1 MGTQW
6 TVLREEP
13 TCHGGVEI
21 RLESMGPSVE
31 AETSVRTLL
40 QSFGREII
48 AALQKLGA
56 INAGR

>member
-1 MGTQW
+1 MT
-6 TVLREEP
+6 
-13 TCHGGVEI
+13 GVEI

-31 AETSVRTLL
+31 AEISVRKLL